1 MKQRDAPSVVIL
13 QLPFKWEVWISLL
26 EGTAATVET
35 CSLHAQQMML
45 NFSPEP
51 NLLRV
56 LMYWMMYAALNAVA
70 HSNANGL
77 PFKRQRVQWFYW
89 NSPKCFISKLLMEW
103 CRFMGSI
110 FNLTSLVDSDQWVSF
125 GILQSWK
132 GCKKIVSL
140 EYTMALEGTAQ
151 TSEQQTPIII
161 TLWIFPKWTQ
171 ATWHFKRPYVAQV
184 NIFLK

>member
-1 MKQRDAPSVVIL
+1 MPL
-13 QLPFKWEVWISLL
+13 QLSFHGCLSSGRSEFPYSRVPQPLSRQ
-26 EGTAATVET
+26 A

-51 NLLRV
+51 NLLWV
-56 LMYWMMYAALNAVA
+56 LMYCTMYATLNAVA

-77 PFKRQRVQWFYW
+77 SFKRQSEQWLYW
-89 NSPKCFISKLLMEW
+89 NSPKCFISTFLMEW

-132 GCKKIVSL
+132 GCKEIVSL
-140 EYTMALEGTAQ
+140 EYTMALEGTVQ
-151 TSEQQTPIII
+151 TSEHQNPIGVA
-161 TLWIFPKWTQ
+161 LWIFPQ
-171 ATWHFKRPYVAQV
+171 AILLY
-184 NIFLK
+184 ILKIHV